1 MSHVLHRQPE
11 KFASITAVPG
21 FPQTSDFDQ
30 LDKLIHIPVTLYV
43 GENDT
48 SWVER
53 MTATKAELQRLGGQ
67 VSLTIVPNE
76 GHVIQSITGTELYD
90 LLDAYQGSR

>member
-1 MSHVLHRQPE
+1 MMPE

-21 FPQTSDFDQ
+21 FPQSADFDQ
-30 LDKLIHIPVTLYV
+30 LNKLTQIPINMFV

-48 SWVER
+48 SWVAR
-53 MTATKAELQRLGGQ
+53 MEATEAELQKLDGR

-76 GHVIQSITGTELYD
+76 GHVIQSLTGAQLYD
-90 LLDAYQGSR
+90 LLDAYRIKE